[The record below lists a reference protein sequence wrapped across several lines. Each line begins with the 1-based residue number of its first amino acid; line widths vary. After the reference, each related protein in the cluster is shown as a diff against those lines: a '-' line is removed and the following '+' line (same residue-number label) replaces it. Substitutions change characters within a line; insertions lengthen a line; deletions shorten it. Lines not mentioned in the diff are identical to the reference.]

1 MKEFEAFIHLVIAI
15 ALLTLGIQIL
25 IDPDT
30 YTSIQNIS
38 IIAFSFFYSIYCYKD
53 KLINYIRNKDDT
65 Q

>member
-15 ALLTLGIQIL
+15 ALLTLGVQIL

-30 YTSIQNIS
+30 YTPIQNIS
-38 IIAFSFFYSIYCYKD
+38 IIAFSLLYTVYCYKD
-53 KLINYIRNKDDT
+53 KLNPYIRNKDDT

>member
-1 MKEFEAFIHLVIAI
+1 MKEFEALIHLVIAI
-15 ALLTLGIQIL
+15 ALLTLGIQI
-25 IDPDT
+25 IIEPDT

-38 IIAFSFFYSIYCYKD
+38 IIAFSLFYSIYCYKD